1 MTQSEKI
8 IRKEILSEGKIS
20 FARFIQ
26 IALYHPKFGY
36 YSRINPIGTNSH
48 YLTSPYIH
56 PAFGAALSQHIYLM
70 WKFMK
75 YPNKFQI
82 VELGCSTGILA
93 ETIYSYSKSISL
105 DFANSIQYIG
115 VDRTLNKKT
124 DLKETREKITI
135 KTRQYAKRQ
144 STWARGQMM
153 DWQKVNPKDL
163 KNILKK
169 IKFRLSKT

>member
-1 MTQSEKI
+1 MTESEKI

-75 YPNKFQI
+75 YPHKFQI

-124 DLKETREKITI
+124 DFNSI
-135 KTRQYAKRQ
+135 K
-144 STWARGQMM
+144 S
-153 DWQKVNPKDL
+153 
-163 KNILKK
+163 
-169 IKFRLSKT
+169 LSLIHI

>member
-75 YPNKFQI
+75 YPHKFQI

-93 ETIYSYSKSISL
+93 ETIYSYLSL
-105 DFANSIQYIG
+105 IHI
-115 VDRTLNKKT
+115 
-124 DLKETREKITI
+124 
-135 KTRQYAKRQ
+135 
-144 STWARGQMM
+144 
-153 DWQKVNPKDL
+153 
-163 KNILKK
+163 
-169 IKFRLSKT
+169 